1 LNKLKKMAVHMTRG
15 NVSLREAKNSKQ
27 LIGLGTEDKVSS
39 GRISFRP
46 YA

>member
-1 LNKLKKMAVHMTRG
+1 MTRG
-15 NVSLREAKNSKQ
+15 NVSLKEAKNSKQ
-27 LIGLGTEDKVSS
+27 LIGLGADDKVSS